1 MTATWHRKHFAEI
14 RLPLEF
20 EGREVVRAFIREAA
34 LADHVPSAVSSAI
47 AADASEIWHALC
59 VPGAAADTACLFLS
73 STHTSTTVRFALK
86 GHSRFSSILPQLA
99 GRIRENAGLSYK
111 ELGIDGWE
119 ISLHRT
125 FEFAPHAHVSMA
137 AEHIDAPAL
146 AVATA
151 TSIDV
156 PHKGDCSAIA
166 RCFLAVYGHNY
177 VHPEVFSPV
186 RYWRKVEAGE
196 LIPVIARDDS
206 GDAAGHVALEREP
219 GSVIAER
226 GQAVVLPAYRGRH
239 LLEKMTERLTEE
251 AVRLGLAGIYAM
263 PVTTHTFSQ
272 RNDERAGMP
281 PCAVLLGAAPET
293 SHSKDLPVPT
303 AGQRQSFLIT
313 FRFMNPPAAREI
325 CVPDD
330 YRDTIAEIYKSLGV
344 TVSHRDGSLPEAS
357 ASSTAVKVDHRG
369 YGKIHFERIG
379 ANSSVELAQA
389 LCDVRGLGARTV
401 QLSAPIDEP
410 GLVPL
415 IEAARS
421 AGFFFCGVGPAFA
434 NGRDTLL
441 LQRLDEPLDVEKLQL
456 FSDTTKKLAAFIDED
471 RSRTRGRTPA

>member
-1 MTATWHRKHFAEI
+1 MMTIHRHRKHFAEI
-14 RLPLEF
+14 RLPLEL
-20 EGREVVRAFIREAA
+20 EAREVVRAFIREAA

-47 AADASEIWHALC
+47 AADASEIWQALC
-59 VPGAAADTACLFLS
+59 VPGAGADTACLYLS

-86 GHSRFSSILPQLA
+86 GHSRFSSILPHLA

-111 ELGIDGWE
+111 ELGVDGWE

-125 FEFAPHAHVSMA
+125 FEFAPHPHVPA
-137 AEHIDAPAL
+137 PEHIDAPEVAQ
-146 AVATA
+146 ATA

-156 PHKGDCSAIA
+156 PHKADCSAIA

-177 VHPEVFSPV
+177 VHPEVFSPN

-219 GSVIAER
+219 GAVIAER

-293 SHSKDLPVPT
+293 SHAKDLPVPT

-313 FRFMNPPAAREI
+313 FRFMTTPTAREI
-325 CVPDD
+325 SVPDD
-330 YRDTIAEIYKSLGV
+330 YRDTVAEIYKSLGV
-344 TVSHRDGSLPEAS
+344 TVSHRDGPSSTAT
-357 ASSTAVKVDHRG
+357 ASSTSIKVDHRG

-379 ANSSVELAQA
+379 ANSGVELAQA
-389 LCDVRGLGARTV
+389 VCDVRGLGARVV

-415 IEAARS
+415 IEAARNS
-421 AGFFFCGVGPAFA
+421 GFFFCGLGPAFA
-434 NGRDTLL
+434 NGRDTIL
-441 LQRLDEPLDVEKLQL
+441 LQRLDEPLDVDKLQL
-456 FSDTTKKLAAFIDED
+456 FSDATKKLAAFIDRD
-471 RSRTRGRTPA
+471 RARSRSN

>member
-1 MTATWHRKHFAEI
+1 M
-14 RLPLEF
+14 
-20 EGREVVRAFIREAA
+20 
-34 LADHVPSAVSSAI
+34 
-47 AADASEIWHALC
+47 
-59 VPGAAADTACLFLS
+59 
-73 STHTSTTVRFALK
+73 
-86 GHSRFSSILPQLA
+86 
-99 GRIRENAGLSYK
+99 SYK
-111 ELGIDGWE
+111 ELGIDGWQ

-125 FEFAPHAHVSMA
+125 FEFASHPHAPTA
-137 AEHIDAPAL
+137 DHIDAPAE
-146 AVATA
+146 AAATA

-156 PHKGDCSAIA
+156 PSKADCSAIA

-177 VHPEVFSPV
+177 VHPEVFSPN

-196 LIPVIARDDS
+196 LIPVIARDDA

-313 FRFMNPPAAREI
+313 FRFMNPPAKREI

-330 YRDTIAEIYKSLGV
+330 YRDAVADIYKSLGV
-344 TVSHRDGSLPEAS
+344 TVSRRDSSSGGCADIDHDRQGRPSGLWQDPFRADRRPIP
-357 ASSTAVKVDHRG
+357 ASSWPR
-369 YGKIHFERIG
+369 R
-379 ANSSVELAQA
+379 SS
-389 LCDVRGLGARTV
+389 DVRGLGARAV

-410 GLVPL
+410 GLVSL
-415 IEAARS
+415 VEAARRE
-421 AGFFFCGVGPAFA
+421 GFFFCGIGPAFA
-434 NGRDTLL
+434 DGRDTLL
-441 LQRLDEPLDVEKLQL
+441 LQRLDDPLDVEKLQL

-471 RSRTRGRTPA
+471 RQRTRARSAA

>member
-1 MTATWHRKHFAEI
+1 MHFAEL

-20 EGREVVRAFIREAA
+20 ESREVVRTFVREAT
-34 LADHVPSAVSSAI
+34 LADHVPSGVSSAI
-47 AADASEIWHALC
+47 AADASEIWQALC
-59 VPGAAADTACLFLS
+59 VPGADADTVSLYLS
-73 STHTSTTVRFALK
+73 SRHTSTTVRFALK
-86 GHSRFSSILPQLA
+86 GHSRFSNILPHLA
-99 GRIRENAGLSYK
+99 GRIGDSAGLSYK
-111 ELGIDGWE
+111 ERGIDGWE

-125 FEFAPHAHVSMA
+125 FDFVPHPQTSVP
-137 AEHIDAPAL
+137 EHLDAPEPAQ
-146 AVATA
+146 ATA
-151 TSIDV
+151 TAIDV
-156 PHKGDCSAIA
+156 PHKGDCSGIA

-186 RYWRKVEAGE
+186 RYWKKVEAGE

-313 FRFMNPPAAREI
+313 FRFMNPPAARAI
-325 CVPDD
+325 CVPDA
-330 YRDTIAEIYKSLGV
+330 YRDTVAEIYRSLGV
-344 TVSHRDGSLPEAS
+344 TVSLRDSALPEAS

-379 ANSSVELAQA
+379 TNSGVELAQA

-410 GLVPL
+410 GLLPL
-415 IEAARS
+415 VEAARN
-421 AGFFFCGVGPAFA
+421 AGFFFCGLGPAFA

-441 LQRLDEPLDVEKLQL
+441 LQRLDEPLDINKLQL
-456 FSDTTKKLAAFIDED
+456 FSEPTKKLAAFINDD
-471 RSRTRGRTPA
+471 RLRTRSTA

>member
-1 MTATWHRKHFAEI
+1 MTTNRHRKHFAEI
-14 RLPLEF
+14 RLPLEI
-20 EGREVVRAFIREAA
+20 ESREVVRAFIREAA

-47 AADASEIWHALC
+47 AADASEIWQALC
-59 VPGAAADTACLFLS
+59 APGAEADTASLYLS

-86 GHSRFSSILPQLA
+86 GHSRFSSVLPHLA

-111 ELGIDGWE
+111 ELGIDGWQ

-125 FEFAPHAHVSMA
+125 FEFAAHPDA
-137 AEHIDAPAL
+137 PTAEHIDAPAE
-146 AVATA
+146 AAATA

-156 PHKGDCSAIA
+156 PSKADCSAIA

-177 VHPEVFSPV
+177 VHPEVFSPN
-186 RYWRKVEAGE
+186 RYWRKVQAGE
-196 LIPVIARDDS
+196 LIPVIARDDA

-313 FRFMNPPAAREI
+313 FRFMNPPAKREI
-325 CVPDD
+325 SVPDD
-330 YRDTIAEIYKSLGV
+330 YRDAVADIYKSLGV
-344 TVSHRDGSLPEAS
+344 TVSRRDGAS
-357 ASSTAVKVDHRG
+357 DTAATSTTTVKVDHRG
-369 YGKIHFERIG
+369 YGKIHFDRIG
-379 ANSSVELAQA
+379 GNSGVELAQA
-389 LCDVRGLGARTV
+389 LSDVRGLGARAV

-410 GLVPL
+410 GLVSL
-415 IEAARS
+415 VEAARRE
-421 AGFFFCGVGPAFA
+421 GFFFCGIGPAFA
-434 NGRDTLL
+434 DGRDTLL
-441 LQRLDEPLDVEKLQL
+441 LQRLDDPLDVEKLQL
-456 FSDTTKKLAAFIDED
+456 FSDTTKKLATFIAED
-471 RSRTRGRTPA
+471 RRRALIR